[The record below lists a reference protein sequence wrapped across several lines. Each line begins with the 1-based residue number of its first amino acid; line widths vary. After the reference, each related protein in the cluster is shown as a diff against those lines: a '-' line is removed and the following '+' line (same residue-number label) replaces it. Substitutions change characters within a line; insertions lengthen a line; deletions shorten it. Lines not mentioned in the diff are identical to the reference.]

1 MKSKVQSC
9 STRIEPSITAKSS
22 GIHRA
27 VCSYGG
33 KGLFRWGEKRRK
45 GDLVDQEGNNELAAM
60 TEALESAFANV
71 SRTSVTDLG
80 LRQLSELANQA
91 GVSSFIGRIALAG
104 QNSDGT
110 FRVQFN
116 VDGDGVLSHSG
127 RNGPLNSPKQLC

>member
-1 MKSKVQSC
+1 M
-9 STRIEPSITAKSS
+9 
-22 GIHRA
+22 
-27 VCSYGG
+27 
-33 KGLFRWGEKRRK
+33 
-45 GDLVDQEGNNELAAM
+45 DQEGNNELAAM

-116 VDGDGVLSHSG
+116 VDGDGGFVSLWAKWAFELAKAALLSDTRVWVIS
-127 RNGPLNSPKQLC
+127 NGSPLGNNLLQVSLVGF